1 METRVKKK
9 EMDAEDRFVASI
21 ADELRKLPRRERLL
35 AKNKIKNILF
45 RCQMQVLQKESNS
58 NNNNNANNPFPCFNK
73 DIKRNIYQ
81 EPSIQHV

>member
-21 ADELRKLPRRERLL
+21 ADEIRKLPRRETLL
-35 AKNKIKNILF
+35 AKNNIKNILF

-58 NNNNNANNPFPCFNK
+58 NNNNNANNPFLCFNK

>member
-1 METRVKKK
+1 MGTRVKKK

-21 ADELRKLPRRERLL
+21 AHEIRKLPRRETLL
-35 AKNKIKNILF
+35 AKNNIKNILF

-58 NNNNNANNPFPCFNK
+58 NNNNNANNPFLCFNK
-73 DIKRNIYQ
+73 GIKRNIYQ